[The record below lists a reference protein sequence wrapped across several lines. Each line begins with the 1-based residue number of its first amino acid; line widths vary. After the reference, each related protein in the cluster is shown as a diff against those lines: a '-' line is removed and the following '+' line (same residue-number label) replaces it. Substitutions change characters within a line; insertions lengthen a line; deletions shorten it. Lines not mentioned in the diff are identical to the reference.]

1 MKYCIKSKISQ
12 TKSNLYSLKA
22 TKNDSATLELTV
34 ETSNEAPWS
43 NPSFELLGIK
53 ADGNAWV
60 KTEDENRFEI
70 NGECKSVNIEII
82 IYLSEDVMTASTQQL
97 EEAPTLELPKK
108 IESEEA
114 LQITNE
120 TAYNISYLPCLKI
133 NN

>member
-1 MKYCIKSKISQ
+1 MLKAKISQ

-22 TKNDSATLELTV
+22 TKNDSVTLELTV
-34 ETSNEAPWS
+34 ETSDEAPWS

-82 IYLSEDVMTASTQQL
+82 IYPSEEVMVASTQQA
-97 EEAPTLELPKK
+97 EKASVLELPKQMK
-108 IESEEA
+108 AEVA
-114 LQITNE
+114 PFLTNE
-120 TAYNISYLPCLKI
+120 AIKEENE
-133 NN
+133 

>member
-1 MKYCIKSKISQ
+1 MLKAKISQ

-22 TKNDSATLELTV
+22 TKNDSVTLELTV

-82 IYLSEDVMTASTQQL
+82 IYLSEEVMVASTQQA
-97 EEAPTLELPKK
+97 EKAPVLELSKQMKAEVAPF
-108 IESEEA
+108 
-114 LQITNE
+114 LTNE
-120 TAYNISYLPCLKI
+120 AIKEENE
-133 NN
+133 

>member
-1 MKYCIKSKISQ
+1 MLKAKISQ

-22 TKNDSATLELTV
+22 TKNDSVTLELTV

-70 NGECKSVNIEII
+70 NSECKSVNIEII
-82 IYLSEDVMTASTQQL
+82 IYPSEEVVVASTQQA
-97 EEAPTLELPKK
+97 EKHP
-108 IESEEA
+108 
-114 LQITNE
+114 
-120 TAYNISYLPCLKI
+120 Y
-133 NN
+133 

>member
-1 MKYCIKSKISQ
+1 MLKAKISQ

-22 TKNDSATLELTV
+22 TKNDSVTLELTV
-34 ETSNEAPWS
+34 ETSDEAPWS

-82 IYLSEDVMTASTQQL
+82 IYLSEEVMVASTQQA
-97 EEAPTLELPKK
+97 EKAPVLELSKQMKAEVAPFLTNKAIK
-108 IESEEA
+108 EE
-114 LQITNE
+114 NE
-120 TAYNISYLPCLKI
+120 
-133 NN
+133 

>member
-1 MKYCIKSKISQ
+1 MLKAKISQ

-22 TKNDSATLELTV
+22 TKNDSVTLELTV

-82 IYLSEDVMTASTQQL
+82 IYLSEEVMVASTQQA
-97 EEAPTLELPKK
+97 EKAPVLELSKQMKAEVAPFLTNKAIK
-108 IESEEA
+108 EE
-114 LQITNE
+114 NE
-120 TAYNISYLPCLKI
+120 
-133 NN
+133 

>member
-1 MKYCIKSKISQ
+1 MLKAKISQ

-22 TKNDSATLELTV
+22 TKNDSVTLELTV

-82 IYLSEDVMTASTQQL
+82 IYPSEAVMTASTQQA
-97 EEAPTLELPKK
+97 EKASVLELPKQMK
-108 IESEEA
+108 AEVTPI
-114 LQITNE
+114 LTNE
-120 TAYNISYLPCLKI
+120 AIKEENE
-133 NN
+133 

>member
-1 MKYCIKSKISQ
+1 MLKAKISQ

-22 TKNDSATLELTV
+22 TKNDSVTLELTV

-82 IYLSEDVMTASTQQL
+82 IYPSEEVMVASTQQA
-97 EEAPTLELPKK
+97 EKASVLELPKQMK
-108 IESEEA
+108 AEVTPI
-114 LQITNE
+114 LTNE
-120 TAYNISYLPCLKI
+120 AIKEENE
-133 NN
+133 